1 MIREISFAQR
11 RTCVQRAILGLL
23 ASLIVTGLVTGGAYL
38 YLRFSSSSGWS
49 NPVGGLRS
57 EQVNPPLALLG
68 LTGMS
73 DPEVVN
79 RALADEELD
88 TAYAAVLFSTQLS
101 DAEQVGNLLLLGQGY
116 AEAGDKGQARL
127 CYQQANLIATL
138 SPTLSDFAK
147 ANSYME
153 IGEGLAELGDREE
166 ALINYDQ
173 AQTVAVQSPSVKD
186 RHRADILGQLATE
199 YEALGEKATA
209 SECSALQAEILYS
222 SGEPGEATGG
232 STEQPIAPFLVHI
245 QEPTGAMVVSYEQRR
260 VETVLELISFLQG
273 AAPETA
279 IPQDLATD
287 IAQALVNED
296 NARRTAYEDQLAAAP
311 SMVLRIGMADAQVDW
326 LILKYRVALGG
337 YGLRLVPAWEDDLA
351 HVEAELDAAHG
362 ELHSMYNEQIS
373 TFSDDAAKDRAW
385 YDVLRL
391 EIQQGR
397 LGLYPDY
404 PEEELI
410 SQLTAVA
417 ERLIGSGDL
426 VLHPEVLYEDDIP
439 LFRLGTS
446 EEPVSN
452 P

>member
-1 MIREISFAQR
+1 MIRGLFAQG
-11 RTCVQRAILGLL
+11 RTRVQRAMLGLL
-23 ASLIVTGLVTGGAYL
+23 ALLIVTGLVTGGAYL
-38 YLRFSSSSGWS
+38 YLRFGSSSGWS
-49 NPVGGLRS
+49 SPVAGLRS
-57 EQVNPPLALLG
+57 EKVNPPLALLG

-73 DPEVVN
+73 DSEVVN
-79 RALADEELD
+79 WALASGELD
-88 TAYAAVLFSTQLS
+88 TAYAAVLFSSQLS

-116 AEAGDKGQARL
+116 AEAGDKDQARL
-127 CYQQANLIATL
+127 CYQQVNLIATL

-153 IGEGLAELGDREE
+153 IGEGLAELGNREE
-166 ALINYDQ
+166 ALSNYDQ
-173 AQTVAVQSPSVKD
+173 AQTVAVHSPSVKD
-186 RHRADILGQLATE
+186 QHRADILGQLATE
-199 YEALGEKATA
+199 YEALGEKTAA
-209 SECSALQAEILYS
+209 SECSTLHAEILYS
-222 SGEPGEATGG
+222 SGE
-232 STEQPIAPFLVHI
+232 STESAEGSMEQPTAPFLMHI
-245 QEPTGAMVVSYEQRR
+245 QEPTGAMVASYEQRR
-260 VETVLELISFLQG
+260 VETVLALIDFLQG
-273 AAPETA
+273 AAPGTA
-279 IPQDLATD
+279 IPHDLATEV
-287 IAQALVNED
+287 AQALVNED
-296 NARRTAYEDQLAAAP
+296 NARRTAYEDQLAAAS

-351 HVEAELDAAHG
+351 HVESELDAARG
-362 ELHSMYNEQIS
+362 ELLSMYNEQIS

-397 LGLYPDY
+397 LGLHPYY